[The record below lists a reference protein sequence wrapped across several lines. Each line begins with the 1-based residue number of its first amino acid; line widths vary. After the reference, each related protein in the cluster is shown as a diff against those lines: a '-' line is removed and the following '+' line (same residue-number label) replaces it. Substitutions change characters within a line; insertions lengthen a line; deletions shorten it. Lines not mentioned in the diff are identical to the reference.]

1 MKWKPRMDESL
12 RAIEANKECS
22 PDVAFAFQVRLQL
35 LAQKA
40 VQFREQREW
49 DFARA
54 GLDPSPALSA
64 NFYIRTLQTQLHQL
78 GDALPLALQER
89 GKETLIYLMLH
100 QLVSTCST
108 SGLVTSIRHTHDAQA
123 LHRTLRE

>member
-1 MKWKPRMDESL
+1 MDESL

-78 GDALPLALQER
+78 GDALPLALQKR
-89 GKETLIYLMLH
+89 GKKTLIYLMLH

>member
-1 MKWKPRMDESL
+1 MDESL
-12 RAIEANKECS
+12 RAIEANKES
-22 PDVAFAFQVRLQL
+22 STDVAFAFQVRLQL

-54 GLDPSPALSA
+54 GSYPGPALSA
-64 NFYIRTLQTQLHQL
+64 NLYIRTLQTQLHQL
-78 GDALPLALQER
+78 GDALPLSLQER
-89 GKETLIYLMLH
+89 GKKTLIHLVLY
-100 QLVSTCST
+100 QLASACST
-108 SGLVTSIRHTHDAQA
+108 SEGLPTSVRHTHNAQA